1 MAEPAGQPEER
12 LVRIE
17 RMLENVLRE
26 LARGRERDGAEGC
39 PTEMLARM
47 IAVLERTVRRLTLAN
62 EPIRRRNPST
72 GWLSARAA
80 ARRLGI
86 GRDTLARLVQARII
100 ARVPRGEGSAFRA
113 ADVEALIQ
121 RGYTLPK
128 GRKTMRRRSM
138 KSNAAPVQRIADLPY

>member
-1 MAEPAGQPEER
+1 MAEPAGQPEQR

-17 RMLENVLRE
+17 LLLENVLRE
-26 LARGRERDGAEGC
+26 LAHGRERNGAE
-39 PTEMLARM
+39 EDHADMLARL
-47 IAVLERTVRRLTLAN
+47 IAVLERTERRLTVAN

-72 GWLSARAA
+72 GWLSARSA

-113 ADVEALIQ
+113 ADVEALIE

-128 GRKTMRRRSM
+128 GRKAMRRRPM
-138 KSNAAPVQRIADLPY
+138 KSDPAPVQRIADLPY